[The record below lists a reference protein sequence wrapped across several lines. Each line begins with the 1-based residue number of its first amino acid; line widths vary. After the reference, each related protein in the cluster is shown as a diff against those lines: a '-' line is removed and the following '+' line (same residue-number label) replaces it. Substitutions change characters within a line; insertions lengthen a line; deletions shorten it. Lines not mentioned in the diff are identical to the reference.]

1 MQFWDYLTILGACF
15 LFWLSAILMHKLYVW
30 ISHKQ
35 GFLHLLMWPVVVVML
50 LLFAA
55 GLPVTA
61 VMELFR
67 YTAFQKNS
75 KIVARACT
83 IGREYEAYQRF
94 AEANDLKY
102 SDFYCEVQSKYDAFR
117 YHYCLGNDGDGKYRN
132 DFKSYS
138 DYRGRSWVEIDIMRS
153 LNFAL
158 EEFEK
163 NKPE

>member
-1 MQFWDYLTILGACF
+1 MRLLEYFEILGFCF
-15 LFWLSAILMHKLYVW
+15 LCWLSATLLHKLYVLL
-30 ISHKQ
+30 SHKT
-35 GFLHLLMWPVVVVML
+35 GLLRIMMWPVVVAML
-50 LLFAA
+50 LLFAL

-61 VMELFR
+61 VMGIFR
-67 YTAFQKNS
+67 QSAFQKNS
-75 KIVARACT
+75 KIASRACT

-138 DYRGRSWVEIDIMRS
+138 DYKGRPWVEIDIMSS
-153 LNFAL
+153 LNNAL
-158 EEFEK
+158 EDFEK
-163 NKPE
+163 SKPE